1 MEYTEALKTIGRLV
15 RNGRLEMDTAQQ
27 PFARDAGVDLKTLRT
42 LETGD
47 RAPRDTTLIKIEAAL
62 GWRQGVIREVLD
74 HHAIIP
80 VTSVTLDYLREGA
93 QEATWLD
100 LAAEEERNLQPVRK
114 ASLLS
119 NEEIIGELLY
129 RLRHEQRGISPDIEE

>member
-93 QEATWLD
+93 QEDTWLD

-119 NEEIIGELLY
+119 K
-129 RLRHEQRGISPDIEE
+129 

>member
-15 RNGRLEMDTAQQ
+15 KRGRLDINSGQRT
-27 PFARDAGVDLKTLRT
+27 FAANAGIDLKTLRT
-42 LETGD
+42 LETGE
-47 RAPRDTTLIKIEAAL
+47 RTPREATLVKIEDAL

-80 VTSVTLDYLREGA
+80 ITSVTLEYMHEGA
-93 QEATWLD
+93 EESSWLD

-114 ASLLS
+114 AALLS

-129 RLRHEQRGISPDIEE
+129 RLRHKQRGENGDQDD